1 MVPVR
6 FRSGARYRDSS
17 ITGYPDDPRLKLLIN
32 RDAEAVVIQPRGL
45 AVSAKLAEILAVDVG
60 DDLIVEVRQGQ
71 RPTLRLPIVQLV
83 DDAFGLQGYMRS
95 ESLHLLLGEERT
107 VSVVYLE
114 TDPLRADEV
123 RARLQEQPK
132 IAGVT
137 RTDNLI
143 ERFNEQSG
151 SMMLVMTLIMTLFGT
166 TIAVGVVY
174 NNARV
179 ALSLRSRD
187 LASLRVLG
195 FTRKEISSILLGELG
210 IQVLIALPL
219 GLLMGTWWSHALMS
233 TVDPETYRLPLLISN
248 QTYLYAALVTGAA
261 GVISALLVRRKLDHL
276 DLIGVLKTRE

>member
-1 MVPVR
+1 M
-6 FRSGARYRDSS
+6 
-17 ITGYPDDPRLKLLIN
+17 
-32 RDAEAVVIQPRGL
+32 
-45 AVSAKLAEILAVDVG
+45 
-60 DDLIVEVRQGQ
+60 
-71 RPTLRLPIVQLV
+71 
-83 DDAFGLQGYMRS
+83 
-95 ESLHLLLGEERT
+95 
-107 VSVVYLE
+107 VYLE

-123 RARLQEQPK
+123 RQRLQEMPMV
-132 IAGVT
+132 AGVS

-179 ALSLRSRD
+179 ALSMRSRD

-195 FTRKEISSILLGELG
+195 FTRREISTILLGELG
-210 IQVLIALPL
+210 IQVLSALPQ
-219 GLLMGTWWSHALMS
+219 GLLMGTWWSHPVMS
-233 TVDPETYRLPLLISN
+233 TVDPETYRLPLLISTR
-248 QTYLYAALVTGAA
+248 TYLYAALVTGAA